1 MLSLWDCGGQGLF
14 MEQYF
19 QSQRS
24 SIFKNVG
31 VLIYVFEVTSKEEEA
46 KKEMDYYINC
56 LKALEE
62 LSQNANIF
70 CLIHKMDLIPE
81 AKRDET
87 F

>member
-1 MLSLWDCGGQGLF
+1 

-24 SIFKNVG
+24 QIFKNVG

-46 KKEMDYYINC
+46 KKEMDYYTSC
-56 LKALEE
+56 LKALDE
-62 LSQNANIF
+62 LSKDAKIF

-81 AKRDET
+81 TK
-87 F
+87 